1 MNIRFRQIRLFL
13 ALVETG
19 SVSAAARLMHVTQP
33 TASMQ
38 LREMTESVGLPLYE
52 LVSRRVQLTEAGLE
66 LARTARVIMGEWE
79 AYGQKIDGLKGL
91 TRGRLQIAVVS
102 TAQYFIPGLLGRFCA
117 SHPHIDV
124 ALQVLNRDG
133 VVSRMRE
140 KRDDL
145 YIMSMPP
152 RDIELEDQVFLSN
165 PLVVIAPLGHRLA
178 DRKKIKLRDLRDSLF
193 ILRER
198 GSGTRMATD
207 AYFKS
212 ARFAPTVRL
221 ELGSNEAI
229 REAVAAGLGLSV
241 LSSHAL
247 GQLPELHHAVKVL
260 DVEGFPLPSQWHIVW
275 HKGKRLSPAAQELGR
290 HLAGAKPESD
300 FGNLT

>member
-1 MNIRFRQIRLFL
+1 MNISFRQMRLFL
-13 ALVETG
+13 ALAETG

-38 LREMTESVGLPLYE
+38 LREITESVGLPLYE
-52 LVSRRVQLTEAGLE
+52 LISRRVQLTEAGLE
-66 LARTARVIMGEWE
+66 LARTARAMMGEWE
-79 AYGQKIDGLKGL
+79 AFGQKVDGLKGL

-102 TAQYFIPGLLGRFCA
+102 TAQYFIPRLLGSFCA
-117 SHPHIDV
+117 SHPDIDV

-133 VVSRMRE
+133 VVARMHE
-140 KRDDL
+140 NRDDL

-152 RDIELEDQVFLSN
+152 RDIELEDQIFLSN
-165 PLVVIAPLGHRLA
+165 PLVVIAPLSHRLA
-178 DRKKIKLRDLRDSLF
+178 GRRKITLRDLRDDLF

-207 AYFKS
+207 SHFKS
-212 ARFAPTVRL
+212 VRFTPTVRL

-247 GQLPELHHAVKVL
+247 GQKADERHGVSVL
-260 DVEGFPLPSQWHIVW
+260 RVEGFPLPSQWHIVW
-275 HKGKRLSPAAQELGR
+275 HKGKRLSPAAQVFGR
-290 HLAGAKPESD
+290 YLAKAKP
-300 FGNLT
+300 GAA

>member
-1 MNIRFRQIRLFL
+1 MNISFRQMRLFL

-38 LREMTESVGLPLYE
+38 LREITESVGLPLYE
-52 LVSRRVQLTEAGLE
+52 LISRRVQLTEAGLE
-66 LARTARVIMGEWE
+66 LARTARAMMGEWE
-79 AYGQKIDGLKGL
+79 AFGQKVDGLKGL

-102 TAQYFIPGLLGRFCA
+102 TAQYFIPRLLGSFCA
-117 SHPHIDV
+117 RHPDIDV

-140 KRDDL
+140 NRDDL

-152 RDIELEDQVFLSN
+152 RDIELEDQIFLSN
-165 PLVVIAPLGHRLA
+165 PLVVIAPLSHRLA
-178 DRKKIKLRDLRDSLF
+178 GRRKITLRDLRDDLF

-207 AYFKS
+207 NHFKS
-212 ARFAPTVRL
+212 ARFTPTVRL

-247 GQLPELHHAVKVL
+247 GQKPDERHGVSVL
-260 DVEGFPLPSQWHIVW
+260 RVEGFPLPSQWHIVW
-275 HKGKRLSPAAQELGR
+275 HKGKRLSPAAQVFGR
-290 HLAGAKPESD
+290 YLAGAKP
-300 FGNLT
+300 GAA